1 MIIRKIP
8 LALLARARPLALMS
22 WQKSSLGDYNY
33 ILPAFVASNGHYV
46 FPSLVSWLPVQ
57 GRDRWCLSEGRL
69 NPGLLHPG
77 WFQQRQVMGCFSPS
91 STSWLF
97 IQPMTSIIWD
107 CIVGVYFYGVYFCG
121 VLSFYRHAIW
131 PNNMLT
137 CSRWRSDFF
146 PNLLHVFLLYLYITS
161 SSLIVVNPK
170 NSLSLNHAGEEP
182 NWDELVFKAATM
194 GIRHPNPFEAVFQK
208 HSWGL

>member
-33 ILPAFVASNGHYV
+33 ILPAFVVSNGHYA

-57 GRDRWCLSEGRL
+57 GRDCWCLSEGRL
-69 NPGLLHPG
+69 NPGLLRPG
-77 WFQQRQVMGCFSPS
+77 GFQQRQVMGCFSPS

-131 PNNMLT
+131 PNNTLT
-137 CSRWRSDFF
+137 CSRWRSVIFF
-146 PNLLHVFLLYLYITS
+146 PIFCMFSCCTCI
-161 SSLIVVNPK
+161 
-170 NSLSLNHAGEEP
+170 
-182 NWDELVFKAATM
+182 
-194 GIRHPNPFEAVFQK
+194 
-208 HSWGL
+208 